1 VTVRAHDAF
10 TADAWSK
17 VMFILGPRDALALIR
32 REKLTDFEVVWVDDK
47 NQVVMTDGLKGAIQ
61 MLREPTPGP

>member
-1 VTVRAHDAF
+1 
-10 TADAWSK
+10 
-17 VMFILGPRDALALIR
+17 MFILGPRDALALIR

-47 NQVVMTDGLKGAIQ
+47 NQVVMTDGLKGTIQ